1 MMKAQDGGS
10 IGNAI
15 GLQSLLDEPTR
26 LASEA
31 ERLNA
36 ELESLVMD
44 NYKVFVEN
52 LTCSVHLKLEVT
64 CCDRAN
70 TSKFY
75 TILSSNVCFLLRHRT
90 RNLPIYRL
98 SWITTFMN

>member
-1 MMKAQDGGS
+1 MPYFKHTCIGKSWPDIIRECLQGAAMMKAQDGGS

-52 LTCSVHLKLEVT
+52 LTCSVHLKLEVRYH
-64 CCDRAN
+64 CD
-70 TSKFY
+70 F
-75 TILSSNVCFLLRHRT
+75 
-90 RNLPIYRL
+90 
-98 SWITTFMN
+98 

>member
-1 MMKAQDGGS
+1 MKGQDSGS

-15 GLQSLLDEPTR
+15 GLQSLLDEPVR

-31 ERLNA
+31 ERLNV

-52 LTCSVHLKLEVT
+52 LTCSVHLKLEVFT
-64 CCDRAN
+64 KALHIHIFDFN
-70 TSKFY
+70 YPLTF
-75 TILSSNVCFLLRHRT
+75 INRT
-90 RNLPIYRL
+90 RN
-98 SWITTFMN
+98 